1 MVRLTSLACFLN
13 WSWSNWSRC
22 FDMHLTTT
30 APTSFR
36 SRFSLFASFSAWLS
50 CLRFFR
56 RASFASRRFC
66 SSSLSLSSSGA
77 GATAAAARAASAA
90 AEAFAI
96 IAATSRSRCCAM
108 RCGFGRETGLGGSTS
123 FGASLGVGAGAGLR
137 SLKSSFVASYS

>member
-1 MVRLTSLACFLN
+1 MRLTSLACFLN

-30 APTSFR
+30 APTSLR
-36 SRFSLFASFSAWLS
+36 SRFSLFASFSAWLN

-56 RASFASRRFC
+56 RASLASRRFRS
-66 SSSLSLSSSGA
+66 SSSLSLSASGA

-90 AEAFAI
+90 ADAFAM

-108 RCGFGRETGLGGSTS
+108 RCGFGLETGLGGSTS
-123 FGASLGVGAGAGLR
+123 FGASLGVGAGAGVR